1 MPLSENELHPS
12 FFALVPG
19 SPSVQIWTRIDQSH
33 HSSYA
38 LSVGPLL
45 TRIRSTSPKSW
56 TCEDAHAFFRYHG
69 NPVEKNTSLCD
80 TRNSPAFQD
89 TIFWSITD
97 NEILWANGKPME
109 HHATICDLKISAE
122 RGCHLCPLFVGAMQR
137 EKGMASPN
145 GERSRLWTSAI
156 REAID
161 YEYIKR
167 DNHDYRPLR
176 LHDGDFWQVPRPDNF
191 LAEIDVCRVKA
202 TKQHA
207 VSRENSVRCPA
218 AAEQVSLES
227 SRLRWS
233 LYTGS
238 DAAIDLISAWLRQ
251 CTNGHEICQKN
262 FSDHVPS
269 RLLDLDGGLDAA
281 DIRLVLANGIGAQP
295 YVTLS
300 YTWGTSTSVSL
311 IEDLIE
317 AFQTS
322 IPVMTLPKTIQ
333 CHQSVQNAAS
343 ANFVGGCIMHHSKQQ
358 PRLCPRSV
366 SDGIDICQLS
376 AHNCGV

>member
-69 NPVEKNTSLCD
+69 IPVEKNTSLCD

-89 TIFWSITD
+89 AIFWSVTD

-109 HHATICDLKISAE
+109 HHASICDLKISAE

-161 YEYIKR
+161 YEYMKR

-176 LHDGDFWQVPRPDNF
+176 LHDGDFLQTPRSVNL
-191 LAEIDVCRVKA
+191 LAEIDFYRVKA

-207 VSRENSVRCPA
+207 VSRENPVRCSA

-233 LYTGS
+233 LYTIS
-238 DAAIDLISAWLRQ
+238 NAAIDLMSAWLRQ
-251 CTNGHEICQKN
+251 CI
-262 FSDHVPS
+262 SDHSPS
-269 RLLDLDGGLDAA
+269 RLLDLDRGLDAA
-281 DIRLVLANGIGAQP
+281 DIRLVLASDIGAQP

-322 IPVMTLPKTIQ
+322 IPVRRFQKRSEMPSECAECCKCDLCGWTHYASFKTP
-333 CHQSVQNAAS
+333 AET
-343 ANFVGGCIMHHSKQQ
+343 
-358 PRLCPRSV
+358 CPRSV
-366 SDGIDICQLS
+366 SDGIDLCQLS